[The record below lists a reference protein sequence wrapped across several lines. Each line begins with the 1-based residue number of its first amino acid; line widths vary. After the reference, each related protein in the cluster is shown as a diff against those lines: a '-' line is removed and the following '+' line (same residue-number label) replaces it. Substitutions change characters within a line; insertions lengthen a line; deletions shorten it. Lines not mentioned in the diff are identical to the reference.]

1 MTGLVRLKSLQPF
14 TGAVLLG
21 VALTSG
27 CDWWLRITEVSG
39 TVLVNGKPAEGVQ
52 LVFQPV
58 AKNRPRAFAQT
69 GKDGTYRLGRQGPGD
84 KSGAASGAYRIQV
97 LSDSESPNPIA
108 IPPEYNVNTTLEFE
122 VVPGKKNVF
131 DIDVKTNNR

>member
-1 MTGLVRLKSLQPF
+1 MTGLMRLGLRWPYS
-14 TGAVLLG
+14 GAILLG
-21 VALTSG
+21 VALTGG

-39 TVLVNGKPAEGVQ
+39 TVLVDGKPAEGIQ
-52 LVFQPV
+52 LVFQPL

-69 GKDGTYRLGRQGPGD
+69 RKDGTYRLGRQGPGD

-97 LSDSESPNPIA
+97 LSDSESPNPIS

-122 VVPGKKNVF
+122 VVPGRKNVF
-131 DIDVKTNNR
+131 DIDVRTNNR